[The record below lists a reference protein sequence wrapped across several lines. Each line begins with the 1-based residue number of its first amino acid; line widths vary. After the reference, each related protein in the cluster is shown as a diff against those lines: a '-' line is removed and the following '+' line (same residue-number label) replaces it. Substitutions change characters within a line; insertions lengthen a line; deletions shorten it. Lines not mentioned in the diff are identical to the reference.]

1 MWRMRRAADREGRA
15 QRVALGGLLVLL
27 LCYGGLKAGHIML
40 ALEAY
45 DGQAV
50 EAPLLE
56 LRAK

>member
-1 MWRMRRAADREGRA
+1 MRRAADREGRA